1 MSDSDDLSTETS
13 VESSRRDNTGGGTRA
28 VKVTLTDELLAAL
41 DDQLQYHHS
50 RSEFVR
56 DAIRERLRR
65 E

>member
-13 VESSRRDNTGGGTRA
+13 VESSRGDNTGGGTRA

>member
-13 VESSRRDNTGGGTRA
+13 VESSRGDNTGGGTRA

-50 RSEFVR
+50 RSEYVR

>member
-13 VESSRRDNTGGGTRA
+13 AESSRGDNTGGETRA

-50 RSEFVR
+50 RSEYVR

>member
-13 VESSRRDNTGGGTRA
+13 VESSRGDNTGGETRA

>member
-13 VESSRRDNTGGGTRA
+13 AESGRGDSSGGETRA

>member
-1 MSDSDDLSTETS
+1 MSDSDELSTETS
-13 VESSRRDNTGGGTRA
+13 VESSRSNNSEDGTRA

>member
-1 MSDSDDLSTETS
+1 
-13 VESSRRDNTGGGTRA
+13 
-28 VKVTLTDELLAAL
+28 VTVTDELLAAL
-41 DDQLQYHHS
+41 DEQLEYHHS

>member
-13 VESSRRDNTGGGTRA
+13 VESGRGDNTGGGTRA

>member
-13 VESSRRDNTGGGTRA
+13 VESNRGDTRA

-41 DDQLQYHHS
+41 DDQLEYHHS
-50 RSEFVR
+50 RSEYVR